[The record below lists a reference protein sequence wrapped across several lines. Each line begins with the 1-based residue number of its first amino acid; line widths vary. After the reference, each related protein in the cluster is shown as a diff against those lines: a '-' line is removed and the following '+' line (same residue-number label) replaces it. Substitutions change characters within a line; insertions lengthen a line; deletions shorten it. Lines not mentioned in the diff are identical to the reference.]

1 MEGNFPLFFIFKNL
15 TLPSKIF
22 FLVYIPEKNWEIRLH
37 FICFLKPWDHVL
49 MIYLFYRTD
58 LQWAGGHVLVH
69 CYRSD
74 CRRMLCWDTVFSLV
88 TQWRH
93 MGWILTLVLS
103 FSSYLGWWSNLWLC
117 KLRFFKHWC
126 MRTIFRP
133 ILLDCV
139 PVVHVPMECVEDPPQ
154 QEPLQ
159 QQQLQQ
165 LEQQQ
170 QQQHPQQPQ
179 LLPAL
184 LRGEISAMIQHILIY
199 IHSSAALHTLV
210 LRSQVELSKC
220 PKFKF
225 LATTDNIL

>member
-1 MEGNFPLFFIFKNL
+1 
-15 TLPSKIF
+15 
-22 FLVYIPEKNWEIRLH
+22 
-37 FICFLKPWDHVL
+37 
-49 MIYLFYRTD
+49 
-58 LQWAGGHVLVH
+58 
-69 CYRSD
+69 
-74 CRRMLCWDTVFSLV
+74 
-88 TQWRH
+88 
-93 MGWILTLVLS
+93 
-103 FSSYLGWWSNLWLC
+103 
-117 KLRFFKHWC
+117 

-154 QEPLQ
+154 Q
-159 QQQLQQ
+159 QQLQQ
-165 LEQQQ
+165 LEQQPQ
-170 QQQHPQQPQ
+170 QQQPQQPQ

-225 LATTDNIL
+225 LATTDNFL